1 MGVYFGMQI
10 FSTAAC
16 GSVWFTLRL
25 NGIFNLKDGFVDRKG
40 KSDVSSSDGE
50 KVYKRK
56 KTADREIFSLGLP
69 LLLFPIFED
78 FIKSRIKCGFH
89 TFLKKGE
96 DFCL

>member
-1 MGVYFGMQI
+1 MF
-10 FSTAAC
+10 
-16 GSVWFTLRL
+16 
-25 NGIFNLKDGFVDRKG
+25 
-40 KSDVSSSDGE
+40 SSSDGE

-69 LLLFPIFED
+69 LLLFPIIED

-96 DFCL
+96 DFCLKGVFLFLLFSSVSLIAHYFFTLLSKVKTKFV